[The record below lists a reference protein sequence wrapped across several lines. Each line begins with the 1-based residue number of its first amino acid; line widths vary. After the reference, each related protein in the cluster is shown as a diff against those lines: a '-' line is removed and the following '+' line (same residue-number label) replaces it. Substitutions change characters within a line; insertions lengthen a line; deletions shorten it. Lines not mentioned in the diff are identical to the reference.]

1 MEKILKNFNEIQ
13 NEDTISSKQLF
24 GLLESYE

>member
-1 MEKILKNFNEIQ
+1 MEQISETFNEIQ